1 MIKILIIDAIG
12 TDKPE
17 IEVYSSDCPT
27 EIVHLEETVDLD
39 GDISKDGNHYYIKTY
54 IPWQEVRKM
63 DNEGG
68 LIDLVIKAREH
79 AKLTTIGELE
89 EEYED
94 LSSQMSNLE
103 EQISENLEKQ
113 KNLTKQGEENGN
125 TG

>member
-17 IEVYSSDCPT
+17 IKVYSSDYPT

-54 IPWQEVRKM
+54 IPWQEVKKM

-68 LIDLVIKAREH
+68 LIDLVIKVRER
-79 AKLTTIGELE
+79 AKFTTILE
-89 EEYED
+89 KEYED
-94 LSSQMSNLE
+94 LSSQMLSLE
-103 EQISENLEKQ
+103 KQISENLEKQ
-113 KNLTKQGEENGN
+113 KNLTKQGGEENGN